1 MLASS
6 VARHPSCLTSLA
18 FSSTPLAAAVS
29 IDAIT
34 TFLQRSNIEELRLE
48 KCELD
53 ANTCCEIVTSLD
65 GNTALRELRIVGN
78 NNNNGT
84 SMLDSMSVTVI
95 GRSCLRDLRLVDVTL
110 TASVVRALADGLRGN
125 ITLESLSLA
134 STGHPCAPE
143 PFEDL
148 LRHYNVTL
156 QSVALQSVELDG
168 STPEALRSLLL
179 VNERV
184 RVVHSH
190 LQLRQY
196 RMMDLS
202 SLWSCVLARLSS
214 KPNLFFRFLRHNSA
228 MWCCGHQYLQQ
239 SHQRRLPEATPSPQE
254 SKMGCVDGWRK
265 SKRAPI
271 DLT

>member
-78 NNNNGT
+78 NNNRR

-148 LRHYNVTL
+148 LRHYNVNL
-156 QSVALQSVELDG
+156 QSVGKCRVRWFHTRSLEVFAVGQRTGPSGALSLAAAPVSHDG
-168 STPEALRSLLL
+168 SVLPVVVCLGASVQQAESVLPLFATQLGHVVLWTPIPATKS
-179 VNERV
+179 
-184 RVVHSH
+184 
-190 LQLRQY
+190 
-196 RMMDLS
+196 
-202 SLWSCVLARLSS
+202 
-214 KPNLFFRFLRHNSA
+214 PT
-228 MWCCGHQYLQQ
+228 
-239 SHQRRLPEATPSPQE
+239 TPSRSNAKPARE
-254 SKMGCVDGWRK
+254 
-265 SKRAPI
+265 
-271 DLT
+271 